1 MASEPPEGYG
11 DDFLEQILAIP
22 SSYNNIEHH
31 QQQTVFP
38 LGLSLDNGAHFTPTH
53 QQQQQHQQ
61 QRERGGGNMNMSGL
75 FPSAHH
81 QFENN
86 MHPSQQHSLLHTV
99 PQAFQGQPT
108 TSTTVTVAHPPSIRP
123 RLELLSKPWEGRP
136 LSHTSKTSEK

>member
-31 QQQTVFP
+31 QQTVFP

-61 QRERGGGNMNMSGL
+61 QQRVSSSKMFVKVSGGGCHIL
-75 FPSAHH
+75 RF
-81 QFENN
+81 
-86 MHPSQQHSLLHTV
+86 
-99 PQAFQGQPT
+99 
-108 TSTTVTVAHPPSIRP
+108 
-123 RLELLSKPWEGRP
+123 LEGERRREYEYEWFVSFG
-136 LSHTSKTSEK
+136 SSSV